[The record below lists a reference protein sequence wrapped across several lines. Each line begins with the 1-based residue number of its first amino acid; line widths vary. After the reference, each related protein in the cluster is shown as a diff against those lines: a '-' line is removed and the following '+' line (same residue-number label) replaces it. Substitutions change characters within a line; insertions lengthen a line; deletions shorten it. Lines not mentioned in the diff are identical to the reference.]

1 MLILYATPINPFP
14 ARGYARD
21 SRAGSRLERS
31 AVLATSRQRR
41 QYAVDQQKER
51 FADVP
56 ENRVLGHPIT
66 GEMTVADL
74 SIPGSIRYPSKYPDK
89 VTAWTKSVAEH
100 RFLADQEQ

>member
-1 MLILYATPINPFP
+1 MREIV
-14 ARGYARD
+14 GQGRD
-21 SRAGSRLERS
+21 WRE
-31 AVLATSRQRR
+31 VLSWPPSRQRR

-56 ENRVLGHPIT
+56 ETRVLGHPIT